1 MGLLGND
8 VGAYLSDEDAAFSE
22 RGECYLPRLLARSY
36 SSMVNA

>member
-22 RGECYLPRLLARSY
+22 RGECVTSRDY
-36 SSMVNA
+36 